1 MAKSIRYVMRKK
13 EVILQQNEGFA
24 EQALRVLAFAYSNGE
39 NDDLIFVGLVGMID
53 PPKPEVEESIRE
65 AIELGVKPVMI
76 TGDHPTTAISI
87 AKQTG
92 IWNRDDRV
100 LTGIEIDNLTDEEL
114 ENIVKNTSVFARV
127 TPAHKLRIVTAY
139 QADGQIVAM
148 TGDGVNDTPAI
159 KKANIGIAMGQT
171 GTEVTKEAAD
181 LILKKDHFGSIVEGV
196 KEGRNDHW

>member
-1 MAKSIRYVMRKK
+1 M
-13 EVILQQNEGFA
+13 ILQQNEGFA

-65 AIELGVKPVMI
+65 AIEIGVKPVMI

-114 ENIVKNTSVFARV
+114 KIS
-127 TPAHKLRIVTAY
+127 
-139 QADGQIVAM
+139 
-148 TGDGVNDTPAI
+148 
-159 KKANIGIAMGQT
+159 
-171 GTEVTKEAAD
+171 
-181 LILKKDHFGSIVEGV
+181 
-196 KEGRNDHW
+196 

>member
-1 MAKSIRYVMRKK
+1 
-13 EVILQQNEGFA
+13 
-24 EQALRVLAFAYSNGE
+24 
-39 NDDLIFVGLVGMID
+39 
-53 PPKPEVEESIRE
+53 
-65 AIELGVKPVMI
+65 MI

-159 KKANIGIAMGQT
+159 KSEHRYCNGANGNRSNERGCRSYI
-171 GTEVTKEAAD
+171 E
-181 LILKKDHFGSIVEGV
+181 KDHFGSIVEGV
-196 KEGRNDHW
+196 KKVERSLVIFEKRLGVY

>member
-1 MAKSIRYVMRKK
+1 
-13 EVILQQNEGFA
+13 
-24 EQALRVLAFAYSNGE
+24 
-39 NDDLIFVGLVGMID
+39 MID

-92 IWNRDDRV
+92 IWNRDDHV

-114 ENIVKNTSVFARV
+114 ENIVKSTSVFARV

-181 LILKKDHFGSIVEGV
+181 LILKKIISVPLWKG
-196 KEGRNDHW
+196 

>member
-1 MAKSIRYVMRKK
+1 M
-13 EVILQQNEGFA
+13 ILQQNEGFA

-196 KEGRNDHW
+196 KEGRTIIGNIRKAVGCLLTEI

>member
-13 EVILQQNEGFA
+13 VILQQNEGFA

-181 LILKKDHFGSIVEGV
+181 LILKKIISVPLWKG
-196 KEGRNDHW
+196 